1 MIMIFCGIY
10 RAMEERK
17 REEKDLPN
25 YDSTAD
31 VYRELEDFMRIL
43 SEQRSKGTNLCE
55 VRCDIDD

>member
-1 MIMIFCGIY
+1 
-10 RAMEERK
+10 MEERK